1 MKNELIS
8 ARSFRWNCKLPMI
21 VILFV
26 LTGAAYAQSVAKFPF
41 QDTNKTIDER
51 VTDLVSRLTLEEKA
65 TQMLHDAPAIKR
77 LSILPYSWW
86 NEALHGVARTG
97 RATVFPENVGLAATF
112 DEDLVYRIGQAI
124 SDEAWAKYNIAQRL
138 ENYSQYSG
146 VTFYAPNVNIFRDP
160 RWGRGQETYG
170 EDPYLTSR
178 MGVAYVKGMQ
188 GNDPKYLK
196 TAACAKHYVVHSG
209 PEALR
214 HSYDA
219 EPPMKD
225 FMETY
230 VPAFETLVKEGK
242 VESVMCAYNRTFGK
256 PCCGSSYLLHDL
268 LREKWGFTGFVTT
281 DCWAI
286 RNFYKYHGAAND
298 AAEACALAIKS
309 GVNLNCGDEFNSLPE
324 AVKRGLVTE
333 KEVDAALSQL
343 LRTRFKLGLFDPQNQ
358 NPYSKI
364 KEDVIGNQQHID
376 LAYEAAAKSLVLLQN
391 NKSILPL
398 KKDMK
403 SLYVVGPY
411 AASQDVL
418 LGNYNGV
425 SDRLTTIMQAVV
437 GKVSAGTS
445 VGYRIGVEPSAANK
459 NTMNYSIEEAAA
471 ADAVVAVFGV
481 SGIFEGEEGEST
493 ASTSRGD
500 RLDLNLPQNQL
511 DYLRE
516 LKKTCKKPIILVLTG
531 GSPICTPELSEIAD
545 AILFVW
551 YPGQEGGRAVADA
564 IFGDVN
570 PSGRLCITFPKSVS
584 QLPAFEDYSMKG
596 RTYRYMTEEPLYPFG
611 FGLSYTSYAYSDMK
625 IEKEKIKKGQSV
637 KVSATITNTGKASG
651 EEVAQLYITDLK
663 TSVSTPIFSL
673 KKMKRVKLAAGESK
687 EVSFEVTPQ
696 MMELVTETGD
706 RVIEPGDFKVYISGS
721 TPSELSGK
729 LGAAVPVSKI
739 FSVR

>member
-1 MKNELIS
+1 MKNQIIS
-8 ARSFRWNCKLPMI
+8 AFRKNLKFSTAIALLL
-21 VILFV
+21 VSTAF
-26 LTGAAYAQSVAKFPF
+26 YAQPVAKYPF
-41 QDTNKTIDER
+41 QDVNKTMDER
-51 VTDLVSRLTLEEKA
+51 VTDLVGRLTLEEKA

-77 LSILPYSWW
+77 LGILPYSWW

-97 RATVFPENVGLAATF
+97 RATVFPQNVGLAATF
-112 DEDLVYRIGQAI
+112 DEDLIYRIGEAI

-138 ENYSQYSG
+138 ENYSQYTG
-146 VTFYAPNVNIFRDP
+146 ITFYAPNVNIFRDP

-188 GNDPKYLK
+188 GNDPNYLK

-214 HSYDA
+214 HSFDA

-256 PCCGSSYLLHDL
+256 PCCGSSYLLNDL
-268 LREKWGFTGFVTT
+268 LRKQWGFTGYVTT
-281 DCWAI
+281 DCSAI
-286 RNFYKYHGAAND
+286 RNFYLYHGAAKD
-298 AAEACALAIKS
+298 MAESCALAIKS

-333 KEVDAALSQL
+333 KEVDAALSQF
-343 LRTRFKLGLFDPQNQ
+343 LRTRFRLGLFDPQNQ

-364 KEDVIGNQQHID
+364 NEDVIGCKKHID

-391 NKSILPL
+391 NKNLLPL
-398 KKDMK
+398 KKDLK

-418 LGNYNGV
+418 MGNYNGV
-425 SDRLTTIMQAVV
+425 SDRLTTVMQAIV

-445 VGYRIGVEPSAANK
+445 VNYRIGVEPSATNK
-459 NTMNYSIEEAAA
+459 NSMNYSIGEAAA
-471 ADAVVAVFGV
+471 ADAVVAVFGI
-481 SGIFEGEEGEST
+481 SGVFEGEEGEST
-493 ASTSRGD
+493 ASTARGD
-500 RLDLNLPQNQL
+500 RLDLGLPQNQL
-511 DYLRE
+511 DYLRL
-516 LKKTCKKPIILVLTG
+516 LKKKCKKPIILVLTG

-570 PSGRLCITFPKSVS
+570 PSGRLCITFPKSAS

-611 FGLSYTSYAYSDMK
+611 FGLSYTSYAYSNLKMDKM
-625 IEKEKIKKGQSV
+625 KIKKGQSV
-637 KVSATITNTGKASG
+637 KVSATITNNGKASG

-663 TSVSTPIFSL
+663 TSVATPLFSL
-673 KKMKRVKLAAGESK
+673 KSMKRVKIKPGESQ
-687 EVSFEVTPQ
+687 EVSFEVTPA
-696 MMELVTETGD
+696 MMELVTESGD
-706 RVIEPGDFKVYISGS
+706 KIIEPGDFNVYVSGS
-721 TPSELSGK
+721 SPSELSIK
-729 LGAAVPVSKI
+729 LGAATPVSGVFNVK
-739 FSVR
+739 